1 MKRCAFLLVMILA
14 ASVAY
19 AGGSAEEETI
29 TLRVGSSSIG
39 PDNMTVFMDSV
50 AEFEA
55 QNPGVSVE
63 WDSSSGDDY
72 QFAGLPALLESDNPP
87 DLFFEWGG
95 NRVLNHALD
104 GYAREVS
111 DLADE
116 FRGDFAVS
124 SWSGFEFDNGVY
136 GIPLNQDITIQ
147 MWYDAAVF
155 AELGLSV
162 PTTWAEFMDVCEAIK
177 QSGRTPIVMGNAD
190 AWVAGNFAGLFIY
203 RVAGNEKAAAIM
215 GLEAGYSLDDPDFV
229 KALELAY
236 EMGEKGYV
244 NADMNTLGYEESFV
258 RMFDGSAVMYPLG
271 SWYPSEVE
279 YIGYDFDDTGH
290 DYFMVPAVAGGKGD
304 QTSILGLNTGYVVNA
319 ETEHLDLVYD
329 LVRVMFNR
337 QFQERHSREGGGM
350 VVNESANAIDSAIV
364 AKMVEDL
371 ASAGSIVAPPDTG
384 YNLEMAFALYE
395 AIARVFEN
403 EATPAVA
410 LAEAEAKIQHLR
422 GQ

>member
-1 MKRCAFLLVMILA
+1 MKRLSVLCVLVLIG
-14 ASVAY
+14 SFVF
-19 AGGSAEEETI
+19 AGGQAEDEAV

-39 PDNMTVFMDSV
+39 PDNMNVFMDSIE
-50 AEFEA
+50 EFEA
-55 QNPGVSVE
+55 QNPGVTVE

-95 NRVLNHALD
+95 NRVRNHYLD
-104 GYAREVS
+104 GYAMEVS
-111 DLADE
+111 DLAEE
-116 FRGDFAVS
+116 FRDDFAPS
-124 SWSGFEFDNGVY
+124 AWSGFEFEDGVY

-147 MWYDAAVF
+147 MWYDTAVF
-155 AELGLSV
+155 DELGLEV
-162 PTTWAEFMDVCEAIK
+162 PATWDEFLEVCEAIK

-190 AWVAGNFAGLFIY
+190 AWVAGNFAGLFLY
-203 RVAGNEKAAAIM
+203 RVAGNEKAQAIM
-215 GLEAGYSLDDPDFV
+215 SLEPGYSLDDPDFV

-236 EMGEKGYV
+236 ELGEKGYV

-279 YIGYDFDDTGH
+279 YIGKEFEETGH
-290 DYFMVPAVAGGKGD
+290 DYFMVPAIEGGKGD

-319 ETEHLDLVYD
+319 ETEHKDLVYD
-329 LVRVMFNR
+329 LVRVMFN
-337 QFQERHSREGGGM
+337 QEFQERHSREGGGM
-350 VVNESANAIDSAIV
+350 VVDADANAVESPIV

-371 ASAGSIVAPPDTG
+371 SKAGSIVAPPDTG

-403 EATPAVA
+403 QVSPAQA
-410 LAEAEAKIQHLR
+410 LSEAEAKIAHLR
-422 GQ
+422 D